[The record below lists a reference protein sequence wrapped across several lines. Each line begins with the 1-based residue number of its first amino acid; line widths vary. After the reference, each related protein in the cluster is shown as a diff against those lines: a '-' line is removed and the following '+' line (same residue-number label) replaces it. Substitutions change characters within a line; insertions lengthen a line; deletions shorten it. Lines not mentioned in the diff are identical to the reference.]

1 VGDVESRRTFIQF
14 RSEDM
19 VQASATPWFSQHAA
33 EMRPKIDAA
42 LAELTAF
49 SSSPDRFGWRCPPR
63 LREAM
68 CYMLLAPGKR
78 LRPMVVLLSARACG
92 KPVEAAL
99 HAACAVEM
107 VHTYS
112 LIHDDLPCMDDDDLR
127 RGQPTCHRK
136 FDEATAVL
144 AGDALLALAFEVLAA
159 GPRSGQPLPRDAA
172 AACCAALAK
181 AAGATALVGGQADD
195 LAAEETQDGSLE
207 QLLAI
212 HARKTAAMFVASAR
226 LGGICAAATPT
237 QLDALAQ
244 YGHNLGL
251 AFQIM
256 DDLLDVRGQEAS
268 VGKRLGKDS
277 RRGKLTY
284 PGLIGVDESLRKAE
298 EHVERARGALSLFG
312 SDAEGLDALALY
324 VVERDR

>member
-1 VGDVESRRTFIQF
+1 
-14 RSEDM
+14 M
-19 VQASATPWFSQHAA
+19 VQASATNWFAQHAA

-42 LAELTAF
+42 LAEFTSFAGPLSGPA
-49 SSSPDRFGWRCPPR
+49 DALGWRCPPR

-68 CYMLLAPGKR
+68 RYMLLAPGKR
-78 LRPMVVLLSARACG
+78 LRPLVVLLSANACG
-92 KPVEAAL
+92 KAAEVAL

-144 AGDALLALAFEVLAA
+144 AGDALLALAFEALAA
-159 GPRSGQPLPRDAA
+159 GPRTGQSLPRDAA
-172 AACCAALAK
+172 AACCAVLAK
-181 AAGATALVGGQADD
+181 AAGATALVGGQSDD
-195 LAAEETQDGSLE
+195 LAAEESDGGLD

-226 LGGICAAATPT
+226 LGGICAGASAV
-237 QLDALAQ
+237 QLEALTQ
-244 YGHNLGL
+244 YGHSLGL

-256 DDLLDVRGQEAS
+256 DDLLDVRGQES
-268 VGKRLGKDS
+268 NVGKRLGKDS

-298 EHVERARGALSLFG
+298 EHIERARGAVSALG
-312 SDAEGLDALALY
+312 SDAAGLDALALY